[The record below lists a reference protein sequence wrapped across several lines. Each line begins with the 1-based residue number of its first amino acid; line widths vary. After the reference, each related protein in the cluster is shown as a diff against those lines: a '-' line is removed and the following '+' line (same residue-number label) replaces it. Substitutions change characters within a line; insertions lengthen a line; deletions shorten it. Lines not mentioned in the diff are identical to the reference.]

1 MSHYKRI
8 KNCVVDRQSHFLYT
22 GMLREAEKKVPPLM
36 AGPLRGGGVKAWS
49 LRKKR
54 TFFETVFFYFVAI

>member
-8 KNCVVDRQSHFLYT
+8 QNCVVGRQSHFLYT

-36 AGPLRGGGVKAWS
+36 AGPLRGGGGKNLVIK
-49 LRKKR
+49 KKR